1 MEKNDK
7 VYLTLIE
14 IGFTDEQIQEMVK
27 ENIFLTKII
36 SSDIEQEINFLK
48 QYELTND
55 DIVNISIV
63 NPWILTESF
72 ERMRMLEELYKLVGI
87 DSIKKLLLKQPIA
100 MSLDPL
106 ELKNYISKQ
115 KEENKSDEEIQE
127 ELYNNLSN
135 IFSL

>member
-7 VYLTLIE
+7 VYITLIE

-27 ENIFLTKII
+27 ENIFLTRVI
-36 SSDIEQEINFLK
+36 SSDIQQEIVFLK

-72 ERMRMLEELYKLVGI
+72 ERMRMLEELYKLAEI
-87 DSIKKLLLKQPIA
+87 NNIKELILKQPIA

-106 ELKNYISKQ
+106 ELKNYILKQ
-115 KEENKSDEEIQE
+115 REENKSNEEIQE

>member
-1 MEKNDK
+1 MDKNDK
-7 VYLTLIE
+7 VYLKLIE

-27 ENIFLTKII
+27 ENVFLTKVI
-36 SSDIEQEINFLK
+36 SSDIEQEIKFLK
-48 QYELTND
+48 QYELTNY

-72 ERMRMLEELYKLVGI
+72 ERMRMLEKQYKLVGI
-87 DSIKKLLLKQPIA
+87 DEFKKLLLKQPIA

-115 KEENKSDEEIQE
+115 KEENRSNEEIRE